1 MLVFLV
7 VAVSLLPMIVR
18 FVSGMEPHFVV
29 SGFQDMKTYQE
40 QQAQQ
45 APQVPQVQDIQPP
58 TSAPQLPSWRPD
70 PATDYICRSPNDSD
84 QPCPEGTFC
93 DGASQSCVPQFV
105 GGEVPSVGYFS

>member
-1 MLVFLV
+1 MGLGAMLVFLV
-7 VAVSLLPMIVR
+7 VAVTLLPMIVR

-29 SGFQDMKTYQE
+29 SGFQDMKAY
-40 QQAQQ
+40 QAQQ
-45 APQVPQVQDIQPP
+45 APQVQDAQPRV
-58 TSAPQLPSWRPD
+58 SVPQLPSWRPD
-70 PATDYICRSPNDSD
+70 PATDYVCRSPHGSD